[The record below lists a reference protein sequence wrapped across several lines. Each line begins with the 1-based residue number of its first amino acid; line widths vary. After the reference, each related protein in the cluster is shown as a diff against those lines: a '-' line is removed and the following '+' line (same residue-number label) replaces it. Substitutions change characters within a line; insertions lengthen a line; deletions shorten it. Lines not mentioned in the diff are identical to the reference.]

1 MTEEQTSRGA
11 ASAGRASKRP
21 VAQEDLWLMKR
32 AGNPAASP
40 DGTSLAV
47 SVLSPAY
54 DPAEEIWEL
63 WLLAADGG
71 APPRRLVRGPA
82 PIGAP
87 AWAPDGTRL
96 AFTTRRERDTA
107 SQVYVLLVDGG
118 EASRVTQWPG
128 GARYPKWRPDGKA
141 ILFESD
147 CAADGDP
154 TPPRPGARIF
164 DAMPVRH
171 WNKWLDERRPHPL
184 VIDLGDGAQP
194 LDLIKSTRLA
204 ASPGFRG
211 VFRATELDTI
221 ETLASQWAPDGKSVV
236 FAAHTDADAMM
247 HTEIHTGLFQV
258 PATGGEPR
266 RIGDPG
272 QSFSEPQFAKTGDAL
287 YALRRRRAS
296 DSTLTQLARFSWP
309 NPAEATIVTESWDRL
324 VSGFSISPDG
334 RTAYLDALDDGF
346 ARVFK
351 VPTAGG
357 TAEPLMPT
365 GQGAYRTVTP
375 IEGGV
380 AAIFER
386 AIHPPE
392 IVRLEGNRHVPLSSF
407 NAERVAEIDAP
418 DPKHFWFTSA
428 AGRRIHNMLILPP
441 GFDPKKKYPLVALI
455 HGGPATAYTDAFN
468 YGAFWFHMHLLATPG
483 YVVIATNYMGSLGLG
498 EAFAQSIE
506 TDVLRGPC
514 SDVLAGID
522 EAIRLHPFI
531 DKDRLAAVGGSY
543 GGYMVNWLSGT
554 TKRFKCLVSHVGPFN
569 NEAQYGTNDG
579 GLEREIR
586 MGVPIWEKGGQWNDQ
601 SPIRN
606 SQNFST
612 PTLITHGERDF
623 RVPLGEGLAHF
634 KILQRRKVPSRF
646 VVFPDEGHF
655 VGRAE
660 NTRVFWRETKAWL
673 AKYL

>member
-1 MTEEQTSRGA
+1 MTEEVARHV
-11 ASAGRASKRP
+11 AGVAGKRP
-21 VAQEDLWLMKR
+21 VTQEDIWLMKR
-32 AGNPAASP
+32 VGNPAASP
-40 DGTSLAV
+40 DGTRLAV

-63 WLLAADGG
+63 WLLAADGK

-82 PIGAP
+82 PIGVP
-87 AWAPDGTRL
+87 AWSPDGTRL
-96 AFTTRRERDTA
+96 AFSTRRERDA
-107 SQVYVLLVDGG
+107 AAQIYVLPIDGG
-118 EASRVTQWPG
+118 EAVRVTQWPG
-128 GARYPKWRPDGKA
+128 GARYPRWRPDGKA

-154 TPPRPGARIF
+154 TPPKSSARIF

-171 WNKWLDERRPHPL
+171 WIKWLDARRPHPL
-184 VIDLGDGAQP
+184 VIELAEGSQP
-194 LDLIKSTRLA
+194 RDLIKDTDLA
-204 ASPGFRG
+204 RSPGFRG
-211 VFRATELDTI
+211 TFRSTESDMI
-221 ETLASQWAPDGKSVV
+221 ETLAAQWAPDGKSVV
-236 FAAHTDADAMM
+236 FAAHADADTMM
-247 HTEIHTGLFQV
+247 HSATQTGLYQV
-258 PATGGEPR
+258 TAGGGEPR
-266 RIGDPG
+266 RITDSAE
-272 QSFSEPQFAKTGDAL
+272 SFSEPQFARTGDAL

-309 NPAEATIVTESWDRL
+309 KPGKPAIVTGSWDRL
-324 VSGFSISPDG
+324 VSGFSISTDG

-357 TAEPLMPT
+357 TVEPMMPT

-386 AIHPPE
+386 AIKPPE
-392 IVRLEGNRHVPLSSF
+392 IVRLEGNRHVPLTGF
-407 NAERVAEIDAP
+407 NAERVAVIDAP
-418 DPKHFWFTSA
+418 DPQHFWFTSA

-441 GFDPKKKYPLVALI
+441 SFDPRKKYPLVALI
-455 HGGPATAYTDAFN
+455 HGGPATAYTDAFS
-468 YGAFWFHMHLLATPG
+468 YGAFWFHKHLLATPG
-483 YVVIATNYMGSLGLG
+483 YVVLATNYMGSLGLG
-498 EAFAQSIE
+498 EEFAESIE
-506 TDVLRGPC
+506 KDVLRGPC
-514 SDVLAGID
+514 TDILSGID

-543 GGYMVNWLSGT
+543 GGYMVNWLSGA
-554 TKRFKCLVSHVGPFN
+554 TKRFKCFVSHVGPFN

-601 SPIRN
+601 SPIRY

-612 PTLITHGERDF
+612 PTLVSHGERDF
-623 RVPLGEGLAHF
+623 RVPLGEGLTHF
-634 KILQRRKVPSRF
+634 KILQRRKIPSRF
-646 VVFPDEGHF
+646 VVFPDEGHM
-655 VGRAE
+655 VAHAE
-660 NTRVFWRETKAWL
+660 NARVFWREVKAWL